1 MDPGTQDGFERRRMD
16 PRTEDGP
23 ESVGW
28 ARERRMDPRTE
39 DGPES
44 VGWARERRMDPRAE
58 DGPESAAW
66 TRECVM
72 DSRGGD
78 GLQSNRDLRSFR
90 RPKKKRY
97 EKKDRYDWATGLFQ
111 LSQNLSFELFDSDLT
126 HSRPASTIVPK
137 NAAKPKKNGRPH
149 TEIART
155 MPDRRINARA

>member
-1 MDPGTQDGFERRRMD
+1 MGCYSRARNGTRERRLD
-16 PRTEDGP
+16 PRSHNGP
-23 ESVGW
+23 RNAGW
-28 ARERRMDPRTE
+28 IRERRMDPRTE

-90 RPKKKRY
+90 RPKKNDTKKRT
-97 EKKDRYDWATGLFQ
+97 D
-111 LSQNLSFELFDSDLT
+111 
-126 HSRPASTIVPK
+126 TIEPPDCSNFPK
-137 NAAKPKKNGRPH
+137 
-149 TEIART
+149 T
-155 MPDRRINARA
+155 

>member
-1 MDPGTQDGFERRRMD
+1 MD

-66 TRECVM
+66 TRERVM

-90 RPKKKRY
+90 RPKKKDT
-97 EKKDRYDWATGLFQ
+97 KKRTD
-111 LSQNLSFELFDSDLT
+111 
-126 HSRPASTIVPK
+126 TIEP
-137 NAAKPKKNGRPH
+137 
-149 TEIART
+149 
-155 MPDRRINARA
+155 PDRSNFPKT